1 LSVERNREKGKDMK
15 QRLLTP
21 GPTPVP
27 EETLLELAKPVVFH
41 RTPEFRQI
49 LAEVLEDLKYVFQTK
64 NAIIPLTSSGTG
76 ALEAAIA
83 NCLPAGS
90 KAICLI
96 AGRFG
101 ERWRNLC
108 KAFGV
113 ESINVVVAPG
123 QAVQPEQLSRALAEH
138 ADAGAVCC
146 TLSETSTGVGH
157 DVAAFGR
164 IVASTPALLLV
175 DAISALGVMECH
187 VDDWHID
194 VCATG
199 SQKALMLPPGLAF
212 VSVSDKAWQTIDKNP
227 DSRTFYFD
235 LRKARKNLET
245 SDTPYTPAHTLI
257 KALRV
262 SLKRIRAEGIET
274 IWSRQARNAAAARA
288 GFKAMG
294 LELFAARPAEGLTV
308 VKVPAG
314 FDGVALLS
322 KLEKQY
328 GLKLAGGQDNL
339 KGKIIR
345 LAHMGYIDQFDV
357 LAALSGV
364 ELVLKEMGHALE
376 PGCGVAAAQKVFAD
390 GVLQGSSKV
399 N

>member
-1 LSVERNREKGKDMK
+1 MK

-27 EETLLELAKPVVFH
+27 EETLLELARPMIFH
-41 RTPEFRQI
+41 RTPEFRKI
-49 LAEVLEDLKYVFQTK
+49 LAEVLEDLQYVFRTK
-64 NAIIPLTSSGTG
+64 NKVVPLTSSGTG

-108 KAFGV
+108 KAFNIEAV
-113 ESINVVVAPG
+113 SVAVPYG
-123 QAVQPEQLSRALAEH
+123 QAVQPEQLARALADH
-138 ADAGAVCC
+138 PDALAVCS

-157 DVAAFGR
+157 DIAAFGKLT
-164 IVASTPALLLV
+164 AGKPALLLV
-175 DAISALGVMECH
+175 DAISGLGAMECRT
-187 VDDWHID
+187 DEWNID
-194 VCATG
+194 ICVTG

-212 VSVSDKAWQTIDKNP
+212 LSVSDKAWKAIDNNP
-227 DSRTFYFD
+227 NPRTYYFD
-235 LRKARKNLET
+235 LKKARASLEN
-245 SDTPYTPAHTLI
+245 SDTPFTPAHTLI
-257 KALRV
+257 RALRV
-262 SLKRIRAEGIET
+262 SLKRIREEGIEN
-274 IWSRQARNAAAARA
+274 IWSRQARTAAAARA
-288 GFKAMG
+288 GFQALG
-294 LELFAARPAEGLTV
+294 LELFASRPADGLTV
-308 VKVPAG
+308 VKMPAG
-314 FDGVALLS
+314 IDSTVLLG

-328 GLKLAGGQDNL
+328 GMKLANGQDRL

-364 ELVLKEMGHALE
+364 ELVLQQMGYPVE
-376 PGCGVAAAQKVFAD
+376 PGKGVAAAQKILA
-390 GVLQGSSKV
+390 QK
-399 N
+399 

>member
-1 LSVERNREKGKDMK
+1 MK

-27 EETLLELAKPVVFH
+27 DETLLELAKPVVFH
-41 RTPEFRQI
+41 RTAEFRQI
-49 LAEVLEDLKYVFQTK
+49 LGEVLEELKYVYQTK
-64 NAIIPLTSSGTG
+64 NTVIPLTSSGTG

-83 NCLPAGS
+83 NTLPPGS

-108 KAFGV
+108 KAFGI
-113 ESINVVVAPG
+113 EAISVVVPPG
-123 QAVQPEQLSRALAEH
+123 QAVQPEQLSRALADH
-138 ADAGAVCC
+138 PDAIAVCS

-157 DVAAFGR
+157 DIAAFGR
-164 IVASTPALLLV
+164 IVAPTPALLLV
-175 DAISALGVMECH
+175 DAISGLGVMECRT
-187 VDDWHID
+187 DDWRID
-194 VCATG
+194 LCATG

-212 VSVSDKAWQTIDKNP
+212 LSVSDKAWKVIDKNP
-227 DSRTFYFD
+227 APRTFYFD
-235 LRKARKNLET
+235 LKKARAALAT

-262 SLKRIRAEGIET
+262 SLKRIRDEGIEN
-274 IWSRQARNAAAARA
+274 IWARQARNAAAARA
-288 GFKAMG
+288 GFQAMK

-314 FDGVALLS
+314 VDGVALLTT
-322 KLEKQY
+322 LEKEY

-345 LAHMGYIDQFDV
+345 LAHMGHIDQFDV

-364 ELVLKEMGHALE
+364 ELVLGEMGFAVE
-376 PGCGVAAAQKVFAD
+376 PGSGVAAAQRVFAQT
-390 GVLQGSSKV
+390 VSSKKSI
-399 N
+399 